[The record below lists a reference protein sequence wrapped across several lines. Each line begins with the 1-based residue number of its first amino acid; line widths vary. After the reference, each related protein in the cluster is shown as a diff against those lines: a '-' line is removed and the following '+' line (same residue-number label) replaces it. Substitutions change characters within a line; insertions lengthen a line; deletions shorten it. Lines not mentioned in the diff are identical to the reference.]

1 MERERLWC
9 WLHPLRVTQQYLLA
23 SMAAWFSS
31 TVTPPPQSPPSHPLL
46 YLFSV
51 NSSPCSG
58 ISPQSLNSSSQ
69 PLHLPGDLC
78 PCLRYVWLQQG
89 LLILIPFRLPQIN
102 CFTLSLKCFSS
113 DPDNC
118 PNVVTVYLLQFS
130 HPWRAGPVLL
140 TLLFFPWFL
149 HPIKFSGSIY
159 SFLLVRYSCQLS
171 AGVLQALLCLKMY
184 S

>member
-1 MERERLWC
+1 MLTCSERERG

-78 PCLRYVWLQQG
+78 PYLRYVWLQQG

-113 DPDNC
+113 DSDNHPDVGTG
-118 PNVVTVYLLQFS
+118 PPLQFP
-130 HPWRAGPVLL
+130 HLPRAGPGLL
-140 TLLFFPWFL
+140 TLLYFPQV
-149 HPIKFSGSIY
+149 P
-159 SFLLVRYSCQLS
+159 SFY
-171 AGVLQALLCLKMY
+171 
-184 S
+184 